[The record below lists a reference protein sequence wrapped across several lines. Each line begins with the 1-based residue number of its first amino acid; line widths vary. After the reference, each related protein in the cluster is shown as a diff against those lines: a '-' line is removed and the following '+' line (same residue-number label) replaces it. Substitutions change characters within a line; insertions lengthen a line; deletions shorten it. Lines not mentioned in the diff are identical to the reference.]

1 MNVSFSVAWTLVI
14 RTIFNITSN
23 CKHLKTVGHETIGTR
38 FFYSVCVCFAKSF
51 LLLTLILVSKGQWWI
66 RKQQAPRIRAGDGG
80 QKLWSVLQILSLA
93 SRQQIC
99 SKNCFEV
106 FAVLKVIFRPSFP
119 IILDWIQELYKKKSA
134 SPGSVMNVN
143 YFYHKSKYIK

>member
-1 MNVSFSVAWTLVI
+1 MNVSFSVAWALVI

-66 RKQQAPRIRAGDGG
+66 RKQQAPRIGAGDGG
-80 QKLWSVLQILSLA
+80 QKLWSVLQILAKQEGSVT
-93 SRQQIC
+93 SFQTTDMFQ
-99 SKNCFEV
+99 KT
-106 FAVLKVIFRPSFP
+106 VLKSLRYFKLYFGQVFQLF
-119 IILDWIQELYKKKSA
+119 WIGFKSYTRKNLLHRE
-134 SPGSVMNVN
+134 V
-143 YFYHKSKYIK
+143 